1 MPRDTFHNLPDEKRE
16 RVIRAAIAEFAS
28 HDYADANLDRIS
40 GAASVPKGSLY
51 QYFHDKD
58 DCYRYTVATALE
70 RAAALFELSLSRR
83 RPRDCFDLFRRSLLF
98 VADLRDSERDLAL
111 IYARAGFLSE
121 QGPAG
126 AALPKILELA
136 GTFHERFLAW
146 GIADG
151 LIDSSVDPEAA
162 AFLVDALST
171 RFHSRLLLG
180 DPQHGLRAANRRR
193 INPFA
198 RNLTEL
204 LRKALAP

>member
-1 MPRDTFHNLPDEKRE
+1 MPRETFRNLPDEKRE
-16 RVIRAAIAEFAS
+16 RVTRAAIAEFAS
-28 HDYADANLDRIS
+28 HDYADANLDRIA

-51 QYFHDKD
+51 QYFHDKE

-70 RAAALFELSLSRR
+70 RAAALFERSLARR

-98 VADLRDSERDLAL
+98 VADLRESERDLAL
-111 IYARAGFLSE
+111 IYARAGFLSD
-121 QGPAG
+121 PSG

-151 LIDSSVDPEAA
+151 LIDPSVDPEAA
-162 AFLVDALST
+162 AFLIDALST
-171 RFHSRLLLG
+171 RFHSRLLVG
-180 DPQHGLRAANRRR
+180 DPQHGLRAAHRRR
-193 INPFA
+193 INHFA